1 MWKCGKY
8 GFKAYTLK
16 SNNRKTQMSNYR
28 FISEDILAVKKI
40 QNSIHTCTTNKIM
53 THGQFPIK
61 VYKLK
66 TNADFGARQFNC
78 K

>member
-1 MWKCGKY
+1 
-8 GFKAYTLK
+8 
-16 SNNRKTQMSNYR
+16 MSNYR

-40 QNSIHTCTTNKIM
+40 QNSIHTCTNNKIM

-61 VYKLK
+61 VYKFK